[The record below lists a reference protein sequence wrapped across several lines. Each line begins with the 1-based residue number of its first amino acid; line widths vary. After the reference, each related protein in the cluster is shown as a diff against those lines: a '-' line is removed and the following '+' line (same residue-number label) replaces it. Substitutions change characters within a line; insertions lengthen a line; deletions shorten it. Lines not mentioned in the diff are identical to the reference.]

1 MYAME
6 TETEVRRK
14 VLVIDDELGPRESL
28 RILLKE
34 KFDIF
39 LADSVDAGLELLKR
53 ERPDVI
59 VLDIRMPGKNGI
71 EGLKDIRDLD
81 KDVSVVMLTGFGAL
95 ETAQQ
100 AMRHGANDYIKK
112 PFDTIEMMS
121 VVERYAQRTDAERR
135 RVRMAEE
142 LRSLNSE
149 LVSELE
155 EKEQLASLGH
165 ASSEIVHD
173 LRNPLTVVQGYAQ
186 LLSDQLEGI
195 KDKLG
200 EDSQE
205 ALEYL
210 DIMERN
216 IARCNEITETWR
228 NIGDRDLSRR
238 KHLFLDD
245 LVANVVKDTATLARN
260 AGATVHHAAG
270 SNRCKVLIDEL
281 QIYRALQNLVTNALQ
296 AMPERAGEVRIETQ
310 ADEKAVVIRV
320 CDNGCGISEEQREK
334 IFQPYFTT
342 KGQAGGTGLGLA
354 ITKRVI
360 EQHDGTIEVESSPGQ
375 GTTFTLRLPV
385 PASADA

>member
-1 MYAME
+1 MHVME
-6 TETEVRRK
+6 TETEVRGK
-14 VLVIDDELGPRESL
+14 VLVIDDERGPRESL
-28 RILLKE
+28 RILLKPS
-34 KFDIF
+34 FDVF
-39 LADSVDAGLELLKR
+39 LADSVDAGVALLR
-53 ERPDVI
+53 QESPDVV

-71 EGLKDIRDLD
+71 EGLKDIRAIDGN
-81 KDVSVVMLTGFGAL
+81 VSVVMLTGFGAL

-112 PFDTIEMMS
+112 PFDTAEMMS
-121 VVERYAQRTDAERR
+121 VVERYAQRTRAERR
-135 RVRMAEE
+135 RMRMAEE

-186 LLSDQLEGI
+186 LLSEQLEGI

-228 NIGDRDLSRR
+228 SIRKGDTSQR
-238 KHLFLDD
+238 KGMFVDD
-245 LVANVVKDTATLARN
+245 LVANVVKDTRAMASA
-260 AGATVHHAAG
+260 AGARLEHVAG
-270 SNRCKVLIDEL
+270 ARACEVFCDEL
-281 QIYRALQNLVTNALQ
+281 QLYRALQNLVSNALQ
-296 AMPERAGEVRIETQ
+296 AVPDNVGEVTVHTSV
-310 ADEKAVVIRV
+310 ADDFVEIRV
-320 CDNGCGISEEQREK
+320 QDNGCGISPEDRKK
-334 IFQPYFTT
+334 IFEPYFTT
-342 KGQAGGTGLGLA
+342 RTDHGGTGLGLA
-354 ITKRVI
+354 ITRRVI
-360 EQHDGTIEVESSPGQ
+360 EQHHGAIEVESTPGT
-375 GTTFTLRLPV
+375 GTVFTLRLPLHV
-385 PASADA
+385 G

>member
-1 MYAME
+1 MMQVME
-6 TETEVRRK
+6 TDIEVRGK

-28 RILLKE
+28 RILLKPS
-34 KFDIF
+34 FDVF
-39 LADSVDAGLELLKR
+39 LADCVDAGLELLR
-53 ERPDVI
+53 QERPDVV

-71 EGLKDIRDLD
+71 EGLKDIRAIDS
-81 KDVSVVMLTGFGAL
+81 DVSVVMLTGFGAL

-112 PFDTIEMMS
+112 PFDTGEMMS
-121 VVERYAQRTDAERR
+121 VVERYAHRTQAERR
-135 RVRMAEE
+135 RMRMAED

-149 LVSELE
+149 LVTELE

-186 LLSDQLEGI
+186 LLSEQLEGI

-228 NIGDRDLSRR
+228 SIRKGDTSQR
-238 KHLFLDD
+238 KTMCIDD
-245 LVANVVKDTATLARN
+245 LVGSVVKDTGTMASG
-260 AGATVHHAAG
+260 AGARLEHVPGAR
-270 SNRCKVLIDEL
+270 SSEVLIDEL
-281 QIYRALQNLVTNALQ
+281 QVYRALQNLVSNAIQ
-296 AMPERAGEVRIETQ
+296 AAPEQAGEVNVVTSV
-310 ADEKAVVIRV
+310 ADGCVEVRV
-320 CDNGCGISEEQREK
+320 KDNGCGISAEDQDK
-334 IFQPYFTT
+334 IFEPYFTT
-342 KGQAGGTGLGLA
+342 KTDIGGTGLGLA
-354 ITKRVI
+354 ITRRVI
-360 EQHDGTIEVESSPGQ
+360 EQHHGTIAVESAPGS
-375 GTTFTLRLPV
+375 GTIFVLSLPV
-385 PASADA
+385 HQE